1 VLGTIPDRSIDLCYL
16 DPPFGT
22 GRRQVARRGSYEDP
36 TSDAASHLAMLAPW
50 IREIHRVLRPHG
62 SVLLHGDWR
71 HAHRQR
77 LLLEEVFGA
86 DGFVNGLVWSYGL
99 GGSSPRRFARKHDD
113 ILFFAKGPSYF
124 FEAPRVPARSRR
136 LLGRTKKATDV
147 LEVAAINNMAR
158 ERCGWPTQKPLALL
172 DLLIRACAPPGG
184 LVLDP
189 CCGSGTTLVAA
200 VAAGRRAIGI
210 DLSPRAIALARRR
223 LEGPEARSAGEPAV
237 RRRTADRRSSGSRS
251 ACRSRSATGTGR

>member
-1 VLGTIPDRSIDLCYL
+1 M
-16 DPPFGT
+16 
-22 GRRQVARRGSYEDP
+22 ARGGSYEDP
-36 TSDAASHLAMLAPW
+36 TSDAGSHLAMLAPW
-50 IREIHRVLRPHG
+50 IREVHRVLRPHG

-86 DGFVNGLVWSYGL
+86 DGFVNSLVWSYGL

-113 ILFFAKGPSYF
+113 ILFFAKGPAYF
-124 FEAPRVPARSRR
+124 FEPPRVPARSRR

-147 LEVAAINNMAR
+147 LEVPAINNMAI

-172 DLLIRACAPPGG
+172 DLLVRACSPPGG
-184 LVLDP
+184 VVLDP

-210 DLSPRAIALARRR
+210 DLSPRAI
-223 LEGPEARSAGEPAV
+223 EIARSRLDVREAGAAATAAV

-251 ACRSRSATGTGR
+251 ACRIRSETGTGR